1 MSLFLPDVR
10 QFIPASIEV
19 APQQALR
26 STDLPGLLPPGTR
39 TYLTD
44 VGVDSVNDFVAA
56 TRRIADLGSVPVP
69 HIPARRI
76 RSREELATRIRAYAE
91 EAGVTDVLVIG
102 GGLDRPAG
110 PYTSSMEIL
119 ESGLLDRYGI
129 REIGVAG
136 HPEGSPEFSLAT
148 AEAALRLKRDF
159 SERSG
164 ARLRIVTQFGFDAG
178 VYVDWAMAVRES
190 GIGLPIHVG
199 VAGPAS
205 ITTLIRYAALCGV
218 GSSVTFLK
226 KRTGALST
234 LVSSHSPESVV
245 GPIEA
250 HWRQTPE
257 TPVRQIHVFPFGGLV
272 RSAAWLRDRGSW
284 PEAGGVGQRALG

>member
-1 MSLFLPDVR
+1 MSHALPQTRDV
-10 QFIPASIEV
+10 IPASIEV
-19 APQQALR
+19 APRQAVR
-26 STDLPGLLPPGTR
+26 STELPGLFPPRTR

-44 VGVDSVNDFVAA
+44 VGVDSVKDFVAA
-56 TRRIADLGSVPVP
+56 TRRIADLGYVPVP

-76 RSREELATRIRAYAE
+76 RSRDELQTRIRAYAE

-119 ESGLLDRYGI
+119 ESGLLDRHGI
-129 REIGVAG
+129 SEIGVAG

-159 SERSG
+159 CERTG
-164 ARLRIVTQFGFDAG
+164 ARMRIVTQFGFDADA
-178 VYVDWAMAVRES
+178 YVDWAMAVRES
-190 GIGLPIHVG
+190 GIGLPIHIG

-226 KRTGALST
+226 KRTGALAA
-234 LVSSHSPESVV
+234 LAAHHSPESVV
-245 GPIEA
+245 GPIEQ

-257 TPVRQIHVFPFGGLV
+257 SPIRQIHVFPFGGLAQ
-272 RSAAWLRDRGSW
+272 SATWLRERGSW
-284 PEAGGVGQRALG
+284 PGSVAERALG